1 MINTDMSMLQGT
13 FRRVGCFAGVRRE
26 DPFSL
31 VQGGCHRGT
40 VDDTGSCRS
49 EVGWDRLSAH
59 SRSAGLAERA
69 GTYRRAEGEYS
80 GRSVDKRS
88 GIGRSRPSP

>member
-1 MINTDMSMLQGT
+1 MINTGMSMMQGA

-26 DPFSL
+26 VPLWL

-40 VDDTGSCRS
+40 SEDTGSCRS
-49 EVGWDRLSAH
+49 DGGWDRVSAH
-59 SRSAGLAERA
+59 YPSTGCAERT
-69 GTYRRAEGEYS
+69 GRYHRAEGGYA

-88 GIGRSRPSP
+88 RIGRSRPSP